1 MRVLVSFENFV
12 GFGGAE
18 TYTLTLARELERLDH
33 DVSIYSPNRGEM
45 AEFVRQ
51 QGIRVLGDAQ
61 LPPACD
67 LVVACDAATCH
78 ELAGRYPGALKI
90 MVVHSADHMLTA
102 PPGLAETCDGLVV
115 LNDRVAR
122 AVTARAWHAPILRLG
137 QPIEL
142 ARFWNLGSSRP
153 VPRNVLVLTNYV
165 EGARSQV
172 IETACR
178 ARRLPVRW
186 LGATTDVSASPEA
199 QIADADIVIGLG
211 RSALEAMA
219 AGRGTYVY
227 GVAGGDGWVTADTYP
242 AMEAD
247 GFAGTAFPDVQLDA
261 ARIAADL
268 GRWDPHLGE
277 YGRDLASAHHNSREH
292 AIALIQFARSR
303 TTATSSPVA
312 VGDEL
317 AHLVRLQWHHDL
329 RADASN
335 RDAAR
340 VRHEL
345 AELEER
351 FAELECRLGDTHA
364 ELLAT
369 QGRLQS
375 LLQTRRYR
383 LASRL
388 ALPADWLRARLRPPH
403 R

>member
-1 MRVLVSFENFV
+1 MRVLLSFENFA
-12 GFGGAE
+12 GFGGTE
-18 TYTLTLARELERLDH
+18 TYTLALARELERLDH
-33 DVSIYSPNRGEM
+33 DVSIYSPNRGQM
-45 AEFVRQ
+45 AEFAQQ
-51 QGIRVLGDAQ
+51 QGIRVFGAAE

-78 ELAGRYPGALKI
+78 ELARRYLGALKV
-90 MVVHSADHMLTA
+90 MVVHSADHMLQA
-102 PPGLAETCDGLVV
+102 PPGLADSCDGLVV

-122 AVTARAWHAPILRLG
+122 SVAARAWHAPILRLR

-142 ARFWNLGSSRP
+142 WRFWDLGSVRAA
-153 VPRNVLVLTNYV
+153 PRNVLVVTNYV
-165 EGARSQV
+165 EGARSQI

-178 ARRLPVRW
+178 ARGLTVRW
-186 LGATTDVSASPEA
+186 LGATTGASASPEA

-219 AGRGTYVY
+219 AGRATYVY
-227 GVAGGDGWVTADTYP
+227 GVVGGDGWVTADTYE

-261 ARIAADL
+261 ERITADL

-277 YGRDLASAHHNSREH
+277 YGRDLASAHHSSREH
-292 AIALIQFARSR
+292 AIDLIEYACRQ

-312 VGDEL
+312 PGDEL
-317 AHLVRLQWHHDL
+317 AHLVRLQWQHDV
-329 RADASN
+329 RANASN
-335 RDAAR
+335 RAAEA

-345 AELEER
+345 TVLEARNAELEH
-351 FAELECRLGDTHA
+351 RLDDTHA

-375 LLQTRRYR
+375 LRQTRRYR
-383 LASRL
+383 LANRL
-388 ALPADWLRARLRPPH
+388 ALPADRLRAHLRPSG